1 MPINLYVIVFMKSR
15 TKVIIVGSEY
25 LSAII
30 AASDNVIEP
39 SADFDPW
46 FARHGEAEFIGLA
59 DQMSMK

>member
-1 MPINLYVIVFMKSR
+1 M
-15 TKVIIVGSEY
+15 GSEY

-46 FARHGEAEFIGLA
+46 FASHGEAEFIGPS